1 MNLARLRLGET
12 VAGLGAVLLTVM
24 LCLDWAKPETR
35 VRTAPGVTLSS
46 PLRDTANQVMG
57 RFVDQFA
64 QSGWSAL
71 GWFLVLMLVVSIAG
85 GLALVALTLG
95 ERDTPVLP
103 VVTSVL
109 TTSWSALT
117 ALVLLIRL
125 TLAQPGLAFGWSD
138 RDVDILAPAWIGLL
152 ALVAIGAG
160 SWLTLRDDRL
170 DSPLS
175 VPPEVPVRPAPPAA
189 V

>member
-1 MNLARLRLGET
+1 MNIARLRLGET
-12 VAGLGAVLLTVM
+12 VAGIGALLLTVM

-46 PLRDTANQVMG
+46 PLQDTANRVMG

-71 GWFLVLMLVVSIAG
+71 GWFLVLMLVVSIVG
-85 GLALVALTLG
+85 GLALVGLTLA

-103 VVTSVL
+103 VVTAVL
-109 TTSWSALT
+109 TTAWAGLT
-117 ALVLLIRL
+117 AIVLLIRL
-125 TLAQPGLAFGWSD
+125 TLAQPGLDLGWSD

-152 ALVAIGAG
+152 ALLAIAAG

-175 VPPEVPVRPAPPAA
+175 VPPDVPVRPVPPPAA
-189 V
+189 